1 MEFVFPIDLSLEGP
15 CLLLL
20 VFFPHVSQSELLCS
34 NGTMCLLAVE
44 HQETNKALC
53 TGGERVHGE
62 VGSLARFDV
71 LFFSFFISEE
81 TTVMLFLSN
90 MDFEVL
96 FPKCDKS
103 MHFRE

>member
-1 MEFVFPIDLSLEGP
+1 MF
-15 CLLLL
+15 
-20 VFFPHVSQSELLCS
+20 
-34 NGTMCLLAVE
+34 LLAVE
-44 HQETNKALC
+44 HQETKKALC
-53 TGGERVHGE
+53 TVRGRLMGRGE
-62 VGSLARFDV
+62 SPARFDV

>member
-1 MEFVFPIDLSLEGP
+1 MLKWNY
-15 CLLLL
+15 
-20 VFFPHVSQSELLCS
+20 VSAGCRTPGDQQGLMHC
-34 NGTMCLLAVE
+34 
-44 HQETNKALC
+44 
-53 TGGERVHGE
+53 EREAHGE
-62 VGSLARFDV
+62 AGSPARFDV
-71 LFFSFFISEE
+71 LFFRFFISEE

>member
-20 VFFPHVSQSELLCS
+20 VFLPQSSQSELLCS
-34 NGTMCLLAVE
+34 SGTMFLLAVE

-53 TGGERVHGE
+53 TVRERLMGRRDPLL
-62 VGSLARFDV
+62 GLMSY
-71 LFFSFFISEE
+71 FSVFFISEE
-81 TTVMLFLSN
+81 TTVMLVLSN